1 MEKDWPKR
9 PSDHQLQEAQK
20 KDSDRAITPGAE
32 AVHVSARFAPLG
44 SGQAAAP
51 PSRSIL
57 TGAELPQAKKVLHLC
72 TQGLF
77 GSV

>member
-1 MEKDWPKR
+1 MPEPAELWRKIGQRDLLITSYKR
-9 PSDHQLQEAQK
+9 LKK

-51 PSRSIL
+51 PSRSTL
-57 TGAELPQAKKVLHLC
+57 TRAELP
-72 TQGLF
+72 
-77 GSV
+77 